1 MKFQNSS
8 IHGFK
13 VMLCIK
19 KRDERTDG
27 RTDGR
32 TNNPEAICPSNFF
45 EVGGINKVRVV
56 SLACD
61 SPTGPPLHPY

>member
-27 RTDGR
+27 QTDGR

-45 EVGGINKVRVV
+45 EVGGIKN
-56 SLACD
+56 
-61 SPTGPPLHPY
+61 TGQLFFHWEPKYKISKP